1 MSRLLL
7 INCRTDQR
15 RVAHIVDGVT
25 TELFFERLRDRSLV
39 GNIYKGRVVRVL
51 PGMQC
56 AFVEVGLARTAF
68 LFVGDV
74 YNSDVPG
81 ADMGDAPIDALQENR
96 ADSHPPISELL
107 RQGQELIVQVSK
119 EPIGTKGARVTTQIG
134 LPGRMIVYR
143 PLTEQVGVSRRI
155 SDPTERARLRTIA
168 FETKPAHGGL
178 IVRTAGEGADAE
190 DFRADVQFLDRLW
203 NDIVAR
209 SADAPSPSLI
219 HEDLDITLRSVRD
232 LLTSDLDR
240 VVVDD
245 AAEAARIRDFVKRT
259 MPDFQGA
266 VDTWDAPD
274 PMFERFGL
282 EWEISRAV
290 RRKVWL
296 RSGGS
301 ISIDR
306 TEALT
311 AIDINTGRYTG
322 KSANFEETVL
332 EINVEAAREIAY
344 QLRFRDIGGLIVI
357 DFIDMA
363 LPANRERVRQ
373 ALLEAMKGDKARS
386 HVLPMSDLGLIEMT
400 RKRVRE
406 SIVSSLTEPCFYCEG
421 RGYLRSVEVVV
432 DSVVS
437 RLRQLV
443 ASGARGV
450 LRVSVHPRVMEPLL
464 EGCQEILERLQEDN
478 DVEIEIIER
487 PDMHL
492 EEVEIG

>member
-25 TELFFERLRDRSLV
+25 TELFFERIRDRSLV

-68 LFVGDV
+68 LYVGDV
-74 YNSDVPG
+74 YNSDVPDT
-81 ADMGDAPIDALQENR
+81 DMGDRAIDAPAENR
-96 ADSHPPISELL
+96 GDSYPPINELL
-107 RQGQELIVQVSK
+107 RQGQELLVQVAK

-134 LPGRMIVYR
+134 LPGRMLVYR
-143 PLTEQVGVSRRI
+143 PLTEHVGVSRRI
-155 SDPTERARLRTIA
+155 SDPAERARLRAIA
-168 FETKPAHGGL
+168 ADAKPAHGGL
-178 IVRTAGEGADAE
+178 IIRTAGEGADADE
-190 DFRADVQFLDRLW
+190 FRADVGFLDRLW
-203 NDIVAR
+203 NDILQR
-209 SADAPSPSLI
+209 SANTGSPALL

-245 AAEAARIRDFVKRT
+245 DLEADRIRDFVQRT
-259 MPDFQGA
+259 MPDFNGDI
-266 VDTWDAPD
+266 DTWDGAD

-301 ISIDR
+301 ICIDR

-311 AIDINTGRYTG
+311 AIDINSGRYTG
-322 KSANFEETVL
+322 KTSNFEDTAV
-332 EINVEAAREIAY
+332 EINIEAAREIAY
-344 QLRFRDIGGLIVI
+344 QLRFRDIGGLIVV
-357 DFIDMA
+357 DFIDMSS
-363 LPANRERVRQ
+363 PSNRVRVRQ
-373 ALLEAMKGDKARS
+373 ALLDAMKGDRARS
-386 HVLPMSDLGLIEMT
+386 HVLPMSELGLIEMT

-421 RGYLRSVEVVV
+421 RGYLRSTEVVV
-432 DSVVS
+432 DSVIS

-464 EGCQEILERLQEDN
+464 EGCQEILERLQEEN
-478 DVEIEIIER
+478 DVEIEVIER